1 MYISITTRLIALLVP
16 GLLLAG
22 CAPTPLTDSG
32 QPRPTRAA
40 ATVIDDQR
48 IESSA
53 MDKLYSDPKLQ
64 QKIHVNI
71 TSYNRIVLL
80 SGEALSRELRDHVID
95 IVRHLPGVRRVHN
108 EIRIQ
113 DLTGFQSRSRDGW
126 ITSKIKARMLATKGF
141 DSDAV
146 KVVTEY
152 GTVFLM
158 GLVTRTEG
166 RQAAE
171 IARHVDG
178 VRQVVKLFEY
188 AD

>member
-1 MYISITTRLIALLVP
+1 MQTSIITRLIVLLALL
-16 GLLLAG
+16 LLLAG
-22 CAPTPLTDSG
+22 CAATPLTDSG
-32 QPRPTRAA
+32 QPRPTRS
-40 ATVIDDQR
+40 ATTVVEDQR

-80 SGEALSRELRDHVID
+80 SGEALSQELRDHVIN
-95 IVRHLPGVRRVHN
+95 IVRNLPGVRRVHN

-146 KVVTEY
+146 KVITEY

-171 IARHVDG
+171 IARNVDG

-188 AD
+188 VN